1 MNVVKQVF
9 SIKDLEYL
17 CGIKA
22 HTIRIWEKRY
32 NLLHPERTDT
42 NIRVYNL
49 KSLQKLLN
57 VTYLVNSGYKI
68 SRVSKWSKDEIEG
81 YVRGI
86 VNEKSAKNQALNSFK
101 IAMLN
106 YDQELFLGTYEQLS
120 LNKTFHEIFYD
131 VFIPFLNDIGLL
143 WQSNTISPSQEHFI
157 TNLIKQ
163 KLLINID
170 TLQLSSPQKTNKL
183 FILFLPENEIHDL
196 GLLFVH
202 YELLYHGYRSIFL
215 GHSVPLESLPSPND
229 FDEDVVFLSYFTVK
243 PEQDHIVEYMKAFN
257 QIVGNATAPEF
268 WILGRQVQHLPA
280 PVAPNHHHFKSIF
293 EITKHL

>member
-17 CGIKA
+17 CGVKA

-32 NLLHPERTDT
+32 NLLCPERTDT
-42 NIRVYNL
+42 NIRMYNL
-49 KSLQKLLN
+49 QSLQKLLN

-68 SRVSKWSKDEIEG
+68 SRVSKWSKDEIED
-81 YVRGI
+81 YVRSI
-86 VNEKSAKNQALNSFK
+86 VSEKSAKNQALNSFK

-106 YDQELFLGTYEQLS
+106 YDQELFLGTYARLS
-120 LNKTFHEIFYD
+120 LKKTFREIFYD

-157 TNLIKQ
+157 TNLVKQ

-170 TLQLSSPQKTNKL
+170 TLQISKPQKTDKL

-196 GLLFVH
+196 GLLFAN
-202 YELLYHGYRSIFL
+202 YELLFNGYRSIFL

-229 FDEDVVFLSYFTVK
+229 FDEEVVFLSYFTVK
-243 PEQDHIVEYMKAFN
+243 PEQDHIVEYLKAFN
-257 QIVGNATAPEF
+257 EIVCKEATSEF
-268 WILGRQVQHLPA
+268 WILGRQVQHLSER
-280 PVAPNHHHFKSIF
+280 VAPNHHHFNSIF
-293 EITKHL
+293 EITERL